1 MSILKRLPWISLALV
16 LLSYSTLGWVLSE
29 AQTSLSVWLVVMLA
43 VLLLLGSLTAPLS
56 LVTKYSTIL
65 FRSNIRSFAVAVFGA
80 FLFFLMLAWFRVFL
94 DTLLIISAA
103 ILARI
108 DFQGAKFSE
117 GQTFLM
123 TSITSLT
130 GVALGAGMQTL
141 FSQKIWW

>member
-16 LLSYSTLGWVLSE
+16 ILSYSTLGWVLSE
-29 AQTSLSVWLVVMLA
+29 AQAPLFAWLVIVIA
-43 VLLLLGSLTAPLS
+43 VLLLIGSLTAPLS
-56 LVTKYSTIL
+56 LVTQYSTIL

-94 DTLLIISAA
+94 DTLLIISAV

-117 GQTFLM
+117 GQAFVM
-123 TSITSLT
+123 TSMTSLT
-130 GVALGAGMQTL
+130 GIALGAGMQTV
-141 FSQKIWW
+141 FSQRIWW